1 MSFQS
6 SIKFQAVYNFRFMS
20 TFKLKVYTFVF
31 SNNFYCVRWLWA
43 LRLGSYSVCYNV
55 HNSFGFENDEIK
67 NEPTKCC
74 CQTNT
79 HTRATLYKCLD
90 LCISEIHHL
99 VASSFKWHESIRM
112 IIAYIIKFNSR
123 CAQCRIN
130 DRSSGMKRAFV
141 LLLLLP
147 SFLVFFFFCLC
158 SNFRR
163 MEMELYWSIVVV
175 LKCRRKT
182 IKNGSKRVI
191 ILSMRSKWWKTILGV
206 VWFEIE
212 KAIVL

>member
-1 MSFQS
+1 MTL
-6 SIKFQAVYNFRFMS
+6 R
-20 TFKLKVYTFVF
+20 
-31 SNNFYCVRWLWA
+31 A

-74 CQTNT
+74 CQTDT

-182 IKNGSKRVI
+182 IKNGTKRVI